1 MNFPLLKQ
9 TFKSNFAV
17 WGLVTLVMNI
27 ILAQLIMM
35 KETRAMVGPMYYG
48 MLVSTMVALFVVIT
62 GNKLLAGQVD
72 QGSMAYILTA
82 PIRRTTVAI
91 TQLVYMVGSVAI
103 TYGLMGVV
111 SVVGNNLVD
120 AGFKTQ
126 TLINLNIGAF
136 MVAIA
141 FAGIMFAAS
150 GIFNL
155 SKYAFSTGGLL
166 IILFILLAIVG
177 SFADYGVAGLTNVQ
191 HLTIVSLFDYKN
203 ILIAGSKWLPKLCV
217 LGGVAV
223 LGFGVGTTVFAKKDL
238 PL

>member
-1 MNFPLLKQ
+1 MSFPLLKQ

-35 KETRAMVGPMYYG
+35 KQTRTMMAPMYYG
-48 MLVSTMVALFVVIT
+48 MLVSTMVALFVVIC

-82 PIRRTTVAI
+82 PIRRTTVAF
-91 TQLVYMVGSVAI
+91 TQMIYMVLSLVG
-103 TYGLMGVV
+103 TYGLMAIV
-111 SVVGNNLVD
+111 SVSANNIAD
-120 AGFKTQ
+120 AGFKAQ
-126 TLINLNIGAF
+126 TLVNLNIGAF
-136 MVAIA
+136 MVAFA

-155 SKYAFSTGGLL
+155 SKYSLGTGGLL

-177 SFADYGVAGLTNVQ
+177 SFATYGVDALKDVQ
-191 HLTIVSLFDYKN
+191 HLTIVSLFDYQN
-203 ILIAGSKWLPKLCV
+203 ILIEGSKWISKLAV
-217 LGGVAV
+217 LGGIGVV
-223 LGFGVGTTVFAKKDL
+223 TFGIGTTVFAKKDL